1 MWNKCKILSVAFF
14 LLVSFALTA
23 QEADE
28 VLVRG
33 KLIDVRYAFSKQ
45 DFFPQY
51 DWKCS
56 ADIIEKL
63 GSGSCFALSL
73 YENRGPEQICCG
85 RAARAVI
92 ALDCESG
99 VPAPWQATGEAF
111 EAAGVKYYVYENMK
125 IRTGEWTQVPYPET
139 CSHTAVVIGKK
150 ISVDGV
156 PSFGTIITK
165 VPVLRKSAAYN
176 QTITRLP
183 DGSLLA
189 ACTGIGTEAGK
200 KGPSMYISRDKGISW
215 SPHGKYDHRVNGVS
229 NYHNLFVHEGKL
241 YFMGVGIDRVG
252 LRICRSDD
260 GGLTWTEARDSHSG
274 IILEGLY
281 HTAPV
286 PMIVSGGR
294 IWRACET
301 YPDKMPFVLS
311 APAGCDLLEASNWT
325 RTNCVGKGSK
335 NIEGY
340 KMSGSLIEGNMVEAP
355 DGEVINLIRTNSSK
369 TSRFATMLHVKGID
383 SLYFEPSRDWVE
395 MPGGGKKFT
404 VRYDPQSRLYWALTN
419 PDSQQTFYH
428 RGIYAGGMSAS
439 LERNRLVLICSSD
452 LINWI
457 EVKTVLYDPDPFF
470 HGFQY
475 ADWVFDGDD
484 IAAVVRVGAPEE
496 RGLPVRQH
504 DSNMMCFVRIEH
516 FRDLL

>member
-1 MWNKCKILSVAFF
+1 MWNKGRSIFAALC
-14 LLVSFALTA
+14 LLFSFALAA
-23 QEADE
+23 QEADA

-33 KLIDVRYAFSKQ
+33 KLIDVRFAFSKQ

-51 DWKCS
+51 NWKCS
-56 ADIIEKL
+56 QELIKTL
-63 GSGSCFALSL
+63 GSGSAFALSL
-73 YENRGPEQICCG
+73 FEYRGPEQICCG
-85 RAARAVI
+85 KAARALI
-92 ALDCESG
+92 ALDCKSG
-99 VPAPWQATGEAF
+99 VPSPWQATGESF
-111 EAAGVKYYVYENMK
+111 EAAGVQYYIYENPK
-125 IRTGEWTQVPYPET
+125 IQTGEWASVPYPEG
-139 CSHTAVVIGKK
+139 CSHTAIVLGKK

-156 PSFGTIITK
+156 PTFGTVIAK
-165 VPVLRKSAAYN
+165 APVLRKTAAYN

-189 ACTGIGTEAGK
+189 ACSGVGENGK
-200 KGPSMYISRDKGISW
+200 KGPSMFISRDGGLSW
-215 SPHGKYDHRVNGVS
+215 SRHGQYDQQKNGVS
-229 NYHNLFVHEGKL
+229 NYHNLFVHNGKL

-260 GGLTWTEARDSHSG
+260 GGQTWTEARDSHSG

-286 PMIVSGGR
+286 PMLVSGGR

-301 YPDKMPFVLS
+301 YPDKDPFVIS
-311 APAGCDLLEASNWT
+311 APADCDLLEASNWT
-325 RTNCVGKGSK
+325 RTNCVGHGTTKIQGHR
-335 NIEGY
+335 
-340 KMSGSLIEGNMVEAP
+340 MSGSLIEGNMVEAP
-355 DGEVINLIRTNSSK
+355 DGEVVNLIRTNSTA
-369 TSRFATMLHVKGID
+369 TSNYATILHVKGID
-383 SLYFEPSRDWVE
+383 RLEFDPSRDWVE

-419 PDSQQTFYH
+419 PDSWQTFYH
-428 RGIYAGGMSAS
+428 RGIYAGGMSHS
-439 LERNRLVLICSSD
+439 LERNRLVLVCSAD
-452 LINWI
+452 LINWM

-504 DSNMMCFVRIEH
+504 DSNMMCFVRVKG